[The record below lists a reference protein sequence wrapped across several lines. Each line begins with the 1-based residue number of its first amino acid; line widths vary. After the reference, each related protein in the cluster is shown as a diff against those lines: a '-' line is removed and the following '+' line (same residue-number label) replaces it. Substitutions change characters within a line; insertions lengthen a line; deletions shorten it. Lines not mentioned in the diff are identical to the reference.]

1 MFTGIIEDVG
11 ELVSLE
17 RKGRT
22 AKVTVKAGLPLGEIE
37 IGESIAVNGAC
48 LTVEKVAAGT
58 IRFHA
63 LAETLSRTNLG
74 GLRPGDRVN
83 LERAMKLGGRLG
95 GHIVTGHVDFCA
107 KVLSAGQ
114 NGDDFE
120 LKIAFPPEQHD
131 YFVPKGSV
139 AVNGVSLTIASLADD
154 SFTVCLI
161 PVTRSAT
168 NLDYL
173 SAGGLANIETDI
185 LGKYVVGAMRRG
197 KASDITME
205 TLINA
210 GF

>member
-1 MFTGIIEDVG
+1 MFTGIIEDAG

-17 RKGRT
+17 KNGRT
-22 AKVTVKAGLPLGEIE
+22 AKVNVRVGLPLDEIE

-48 LTVEKVAAGT
+48 LTVEKVSAGT

-74 GLRPGDRVN
+74 GLRSGARVN
-83 LERAMKLGGRLG
+83 LERAMKMGGRLG
-95 GHIVTGHVDFCA
+95 GHIVTGHVDFCS

-120 LKIAFPPEQHD
+120 LRIAFPPDQRD
-131 YFVPKGSV
+131 YFAPKGSV

-161 PVTRSAT
+161 PVTRDIT
-168 NLDYL
+168 NLSTL
-173 SAGGLANIETDI
+173 STGSFVNIETDI
-185 LGKYVVGAMRRG
+185 LGKYVVGALHHG
-197 KASDITME
+197 NAQGITME

>member
-1 MFTGIIEDVG
+1 MFTGIIEDAG

-22 AKVTVKAGLPLGEIE
+22 AKVTVRTGLPLSEIE

-48 LTVEKVAAGT
+48 LTVEKVSAGN
-58 IRFHA
+58 IHFHA

-74 GLRPGDRVN
+74 GLRNGDCVN

-95 GHIVTGHVDFCA
+95 GHIVTGHVDFCS
-107 KVLSAGQ
+107 KVLSAGP
-114 NGDDFE
+114 NGDDYE
-120 LKIAFPPEQHD
+120 LRIAFPHEQRD
-131 YFVPKGSV
+131 YFAPKGSV

-161 PVTRSAT
+161 PVTRNAT
-168 NLDYL
+168 NLNSL
-173 SAGGLANIETDI
+173 SVGSLVNIETDI
-185 LGKYVVGAMRRG
+185 LGKYVVGALRHNNAQG
-197 KASDITME
+197 ITLE